1 MIEIS
6 LIIIFGLAVYLSINA
21 LLGIAILDALD
32 SDEILVCAFFFPIM
46 LIVHLFR
53 LVKRTFKD
61 YIR

>member
-6 LIIIFGLAVYLSINA
+6 FIIIFSLAVYLSINA

-53 LVKRTFKD
+53 LVKQTFKD
-61 YIR
+61 W

>member
-6 LIIIFGLAVYLSINA
+6 FIIIFGLAVYLSINA

-32 SDEILVCAFFFPIM
+32 SDEILVCAFFFPII

-53 LVKRTFKD
+53 LVKQTFKD
-61 YIR
+61 W

>member
-6 LIIIFGLAVYLSINA
+6 LIIIFGLAAYLSINA

-32 SDEILVCAFFFPIM
+32 SDEILVCTFFFPII

-53 LVKRTFKD
+53 LVKQTFKNW
-61 YIR
+61 

>member
-6 LIIIFGLAVYLSINA
+6 LIIIFCLAVYLSINA

-53 LVKRTFKD
+53 LVKQTFKD
-61 YIR
+61 W